1 MEENLDFQFETKP
14 RNSNKGDSWGSVGSN
29 ALKVLS
35 FQNGLA
41 RGLGEQGVTMVEIDS
56 QSLSTYVAGSVGS

>member
-1 MEENLDFQFETKP
+1 MKPNLGIPTKGTP
-14 RNSNKGDSWGSVGSN
+14 GVQWEAS

-35 FQNGLA
+35 FQNGLG